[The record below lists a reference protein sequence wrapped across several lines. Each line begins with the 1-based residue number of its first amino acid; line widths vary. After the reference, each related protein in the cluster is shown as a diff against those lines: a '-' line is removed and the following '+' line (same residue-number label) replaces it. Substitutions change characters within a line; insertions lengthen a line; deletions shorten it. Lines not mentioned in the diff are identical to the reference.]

1 MMKREEEERT
11 VMLEMCGNSG
21 EKEERTMSEI
31 EMQRRG
37 WGEGRGGAGAESFMR
52 VSLWRHQ
59 IFSHHL

>member
-1 MMKREEEERT
+1 MT
-11 VMLEMCGNSG
+11 GMLEMSWNSG
-21 EKEERTMSEI
+21 EKEERTTSEI

-37 WGEGRGGAGAESFMR
+37 WEGGAGAESFMR